1 MQAASGPL
9 ISLSPSFNTYSSS
22 DRLAQIAARVV
33 SELTSQDHQLTH
45 DEPDWE
51 SLYATHHLEEEQEQ
65 VTQQQQQQQQQ
76 HRQPQNDGV
85 HEEAEQEEEEFEF
98 AFVGGDAHT
107 SPISADEIFSNGQI
121 RPVYPLFDQGLLK
134 EHNDVVCPKKVNGDA
149 DAVNKKNSEVA
160 TTPKQRR
167 LPLRMLMI
175 EEERETASCSSS
187 EADDLENLPP
197 GTYCVWTPPKTKSS
211 SAGSSKRWKFRDLL
225 YRSSSEGKE
234 TFVFLAPS
242 STKRADNKNNNNK
255 DDVVSKKRVGGGGG
269 GGVSQNEERF
279 VVRSKAAEEGDK
291 RRSFLPYRQDFV
303 GFFSNVN
310 GLSRNL
316 HPF

>member
-51 SLYATHHLEEEQEQ
+51 SLYATHHLEEEQ
-65 VTQQQQQQQQQ
+65 QQQVKQQQQQ

-85 HEEAEQEEEEFEF
+85 HEEAEEEEFEF
-98 AFVGGDAHT
+98 AFVGRDTHT

-121 RPVYPLFDQGLLK
+121 RPVYPLFDQDLLK
-134 EHNDVVCPKKVNGDA
+134 EHNGVVSPKKVNGDA
-149 DAVNKKNSEVA
+149 DAVDKNNSKAA

-197 GTYCVWTPPKTKSS
+197 GTYCVWAPPKTKSS

-225 YRSSSEGKE
+225 YRSSSDGKE

-242 STKRADNKNNNNK
+242 STKRADNKNNKKN
-255 DDVVSKKRVGGGGG
+255 DVVSKKRVGGGD
-269 GGVSQNEERF
+269 GVSQNEERF
-279 VVRSKAAEEGDK
+279 VVTSKAAEEGDK
-291 RRSFLPYRQDFV
+291 RRSFLPYRQDFG

>member
-51 SLYATHHLEEEQEQ
+51 SLYATHHLEEEEEVKQH
-65 VTQQQQQQQQQ
+65 
-76 HRQPQNDGV
+76 HRQPQND
-85 HEEAEQEEEEFEF
+85 EEAEEEEEEEEFEF
-98 AFVGGDAHT
+98 AFVGRDAHT

-134 EHNDVVCPKKVNGDA
+134 EHNDVVSPKKVNGDA
-149 DAVNKKNSEVA
+149 DAVNKNSKAA
-160 TTPKQRR
+160 TMPKQRR

-197 GTYCVWTPPKTKSS
+197 GTYCVWAPPKTKSS

-225 YRSSSEGKE
+225 YRSSSDGKE

-242 STKRADNKNNNNK
+242 STKRADNKNNNK
-255 DDVVSKKRVGGGGG
+255 EDVVSKKRVGGGG

-291 RRSFLPYRQDFV
+291 RRSFLPYRRDFV